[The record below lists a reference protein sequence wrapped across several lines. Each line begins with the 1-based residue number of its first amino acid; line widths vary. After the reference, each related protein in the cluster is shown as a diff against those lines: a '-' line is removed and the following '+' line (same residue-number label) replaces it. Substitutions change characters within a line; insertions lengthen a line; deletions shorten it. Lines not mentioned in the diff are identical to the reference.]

1 MKTIK
6 TNGAT
11 GIAALALLL
20 LSLIVSVAVKAAP
33 PLPGAIFTTD
43 STCSG
48 VDLNIY
54 TNKSD
59 VYLNGGPAHP
69 GAASLPDGSY
79 YVQVTDPSGACVL
92 GTSVGS
98 GSPTPFVVSGG
109 VASCIQLCTAL
120 INGPT
125 GDGSIGNCP
134 TSVDSTCG
142 YNDTTNPGGE
152 YKVWVSTVSTF
163 DNNSTKTDN
172 FKVKSSTACVPDI
185 TPCPTPTPGCLT
197 QICVNKF
204 YDANANGT
212 QDPGEVNIPGWR
224 YCVVGSDNFSITR
237 ETFLTPHCSVVAPD
251 TYTVTEDTPVETNWV
266 HTTPTSFEFLLAECA
281 EQDVHFGNVC
291 LGPGGGLTLGF
302 WSNKNG
308 QKLEGCDDF
317 ALLTSLCLVNA
328 NGTPK
333 DFNPS
338 CAASAVSA
346 NRTALNVWLLNANAV
361 NMAYMLSAQL
371 AAMELNVLNGF
382 VSGSSLVYAP
392 CLIGTGTPGVNSL
405 GFISINDLM
414 AAANASLCAHPN
426 TPSGDPNRAYQECL
440 KNTLDDAN
448 NNKNFVQGSPC
459 PFTFGTETC
468 PFTNP

>member
-6 TNGAT
+6 TNYAT
-11 GIAALALLL
+11 GIGALTLLF
-20 LSLIVSVAVKAAP
+20 LSLIVSTALQADP

-54 TNKSD
+54 LSKSD
-59 VYLNGGPAHP
+59 VYLDGGPAHP

-98 GSPTPFVVSGG
+98 GNPTPFVVSGG
-109 VASCIQLCTAL
+109 VAACLQLCTL
-120 INGPT
+120 TNGP
-125 GDGSIGNCP
+125 GACAANG
-134 TSVDSTCG
+134 VDPTCG

-172 FKVKSSTACVPDI
+172 FKVKPSIACVPNP
-185 TPCPTPTPGCLT
+185 TPCAPTPTPTPACET
-197 QICVNKF
+197 TICVNKF
-204 YDANANGT
+204 YDANADGIQNN
-212 QDPGEVNIPGWR
+212 GEVNIAGWR
-224 YCVVGSDNFSITR
+224 YCVVGSDNFSNTR
-237 ETFLTPHCSVVAPD
+237 ETFDPPRCLVVAPD
-251 TYTVTEDTPVETNWV
+251 TYTVYEDTPVETNWV
-266 HTTPTSFEFLLAECA
+266 HTTATSFEFTLAEC
-281 EQDVHFGNVC
+281 DTHNVSFGNVC

-308 QKLEGCDDF
+308 QKLESCADF
-317 ALLTSLCLVNA
+317 TLLTSLCLRNA
-328 NGTPK
+328 NGTNK
-333 DFNPS
+333 DF
-338 CAASAVSA
+338 AASCSSVGA
-346 NRTALNVWLLNANAV
+346 NRTALNSWLLSANAV

-371 AAMELNVLNGF
+371 AAMELNVSHGF

-405 GFISINDLM
+405 GFISITDLM
-414 AAANASLCAHPN
+414 TAANASLCAHGS

-459 PFTFGTETC
+459 PFSFGADTC
-468 PFTNP
+468 PFTSP

>member
-6 TNGAT
+6 TNYAT
-11 GIAALALLL
+11 GIAALALLS
-20 LSLIVSVAVKAAP
+20 LSLIVSMAVKAAP

-54 TNKSD
+54 LSKSD
-59 VYLNGGPAHP
+59 VYLDGGPAHP

-98 GSPTPFVVSGG
+98 GNPTPFVVSGG
-109 VASCIQLCTAL
+109 VAACLQLCTL
-120 INGPT
+120 TNGPT

-134 TSVDSTCG
+134 TSVDPTCG

-172 FKVKSSTACVPDI
+172 FKVKPSTACVPTT
-185 TPCPTPTPGCLT
+185 TPCPTPTPACET
-197 QICVNKF
+197 TICVNKF

-212 QDPGEVNIPGWR
+212 QDAGEVNIVGWR
-224 YCVVGSDNFSITR
+224 YCVVGSNNFSNTR
-237 ETFLTPHCSVVAPD
+237 FTFDPPRCLVVDPD
-251 TYTVTEDTPVETNWV
+251 TYTVYEDTPVETNWV
-266 HTTPTSFEFLLAECA
+266 HTTATSFQFTLAEC
-281 EQDVHFGNVC
+281 DTHNVSFGNVC

-308 QKLEGCDDF
+308 QKLETAADF
-317 ALLTSLCLVNA
+317 TFLNTLCLRNA
-328 NGTPK
+328 NGSDK
-333 DFNPS
+333 DFTS
-338 CAASAVSA
+338 TLA
-346 NRTALNVWLLNANAV
+346 NNKTALNAWLLAGNAV
-361 NMAYMLSAQL
+361 NMAYMLSVQL
-371 AAMELNVLNGF
+371 TAMELNVRHGF

-392 CLIGTGTPGVNSL
+392 CLIGTGTPGVSGL

-414 AAANASLCAHPN
+414 TAANASLCAHGS

-459 PFTFGTETC
+459 PFSFGTDTC